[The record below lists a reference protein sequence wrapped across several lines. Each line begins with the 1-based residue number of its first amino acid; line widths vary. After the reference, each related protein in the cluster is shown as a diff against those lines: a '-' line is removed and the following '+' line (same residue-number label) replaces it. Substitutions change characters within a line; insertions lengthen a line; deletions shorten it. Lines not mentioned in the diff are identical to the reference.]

1 GRRPGTVGR
10 AVWGVEIA
18 VADARTPDRIVPLP
32 DGEVGEV
39 VIRGH
44 NVFHGYLDDPEA
56 TRAAL
61 VDGWLRSGDLGMVD
75 EDGFLVIVDRGKDL
89 IIRGGFNVY
98 PREVEEVLARHPAIA
113 EVSVVGVPD
122 DVKGEE
128 VCAAVVPRT
137 DLRVPSAEE
146 IIAWSRERLGGHK
159 YPRKVVF
166 MTALPL
172 GPTGKVLK
180 RELRKTCS

>member
-1 GRRPGTVGR
+1 MLSVAAILGDSARRHPHR
-10 AVWGVEIA
+10 LAIVEG
-18 VADARTPDRIVPLP
+18 D
-32 DGEVGEV
+32 
-39 VIRGH
+39 IR
-44 NVFHGYLDDPEA
+44 
-56 TRAAL
+56 
-61 VDGWLRSGDLGMVD
+61 
-75 EDGFLVIVDRGKDL
+75 
-89 IIRGGFNVY
+89 
-98 PREVEEVLARHPAIA
+98 LARHPAIA

-128 VCAAVVPRT
+128 VCAAVVLRA

-146 IIAWSRERLGGHK
+146 VIAWSRERLGGHK

-172 GPTGKVLK
+172 GPTGKVSK

>member
-1 GRRPGTVGR
+1 MCSAGSSHPSCSPSGTR
-10 AVWGVEIA
+10 YCISC
-18 VADARTPDRIVPLP
+18 I
-32 DGEVGEV
+32 
-39 VIRGH
+39 
-44 NVFHGYLDDPEA
+44 
-56 TRAAL
+56 
-61 VDGWLRSGDLGMVD
+61 
-75 EDGFLVIVDRGKDL
+75 
-89 IIRGGFNVY
+89 
-98 PREVEEVLARHPAIA
+98 EVEEVLARHPAIA

-146 IIAWSRERLGGHK
+146 VIAWSRERLGGHK